1 MKLWKYILGAIAFIG
16 GIIALS
22 STSKKGS
29 KKEFNNKV
37 EENKTKTKKIQEA
50 SKKVEAEKIETKKQ
64 VSKAKKKTSTTKSK
78 VKNTASAKNTV
89 KNVLFCMMSVYNK
102 LINGIINP
110 QWVLPEGF

>member
-64 VSKAKKKTSTTKSK
+64 VLKAKKKTSTTKSK
-78 VKNTASAKNTV
+78 VKN
-89 KNVLFCMMSVYNK
+89 
-102 LINGIINP
+102 I
-110 QWVLPEGF
+110 